1 MRKITTRRC
10 GRPIRIMTNSHNE
23 KRLPQLAAPT
33 VISPLPSCHSEP
45 STALSIGF
53 GRVRATATPA
63 SAAIASIANVFRLSG
78 KQSWQVAPRRLGA
91 ADNWR
96 PLRSS
101 VLCPA
106 NAERYFAAVVG
117 SSDLV
122 FESIA
127 DDEFVG
133 ITTEIPAMKKRSAP
147 PARGRINPKL
157 RSTTQPFN
165 VPIGMSFSS
174 GVDSS

>member
-1 MRKITTRRC
+1 MDCCGGGLDVGVVGSGHAACTSSSAGWCGHPNPGGMWSGHAPSERRVHQNCRPSWREQVCQGSDLLNTR
-10 GRPIRIMTNSHNE
+10 
-23 KRLPQLAAPT
+23 AAVSQSSPT
-33 VISPLPSCHSEP
+33 RTRS
-45 STALSIGF
+45 
-53 GRVRATATPA
+53 
-63 SAAIASIANVFRLSG
+63 
-78 KQSWQVAPRRLGA
+78 
-91 ADNWR
+91 D
-96 PLRSS
+96 RSS
-101 VLCPA
+101 VLCQA
-106 NAERYFAAVVG
+106 NAGRYFAAVVG

-174 GVDSS
+174 GVDGLIPRSAK

>member
-1 MRKITTRRC
+1 MR
-10 GRPIRIMTNSHNE
+10 PANSHKHNE
-23 KRLPQLAAPT
+23 RG
-33 VISPLPSCHSEP
+33 C
-45 STALSIGF
+45 LS
-53 GRVRATATPA
+53 
-63 SAAIASIANVFRLSG
+63 
-78 KQSWQVAPRRLGA
+78 
-91 ADNWR
+91 WR

-133 ITTEIPAMKKRSAP
+133 ITTEIPAMKKKIRPASARANKP
-147 PARGRINPKL
+147 EAAIDYPAFQCTNRHEFLIRC
-157 RSTTQPFN
+157 
-165 VPIGMSFSS
+165 
-174 GVDSS
+174 